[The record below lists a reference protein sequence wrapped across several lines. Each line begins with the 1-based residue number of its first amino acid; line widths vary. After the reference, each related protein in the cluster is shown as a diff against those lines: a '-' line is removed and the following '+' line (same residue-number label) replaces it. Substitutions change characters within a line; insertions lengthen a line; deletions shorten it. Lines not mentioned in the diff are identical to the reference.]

1 MAKYSSA
8 MFLIAV
14 MVLACHYGI
23 AGARKGSSSSID
35 IHIHFKLLFFHVFL
49 NCNNN
54 CMIFGSVADDGG
66 KGKPDYCLVGPCCI
80 YPFCTIP
87 TPPPTKSHDADA
99 IAVAILA
106 PSPAPTH
113 QWDE

>member
-1 MAKYSSA
+1 
-8 MFLIAV
+8 
-14 MVLACHYGI
+14 
-23 AGARKGSSSSID
+23 
-35 IHIHFKLLFFHVFL
+35 
-49 NCNNN
+49 
-54 CMIFGSVADDGG
+54 MIFGSVADDGG

-87 TPPPTKSHDADA
+87 TPPPTNSHDADA

-113 QWDE
+113 QWDEWNLLL